1 MDLRTRLSALLADDL
16 TIERELGGGGMSL
29 VFLARDRR
37 LGRAIV
43 IKVVAPELAAVM
55 SGGRFEREIQL
66 AASLQQANIVPLL
79 TAGEAEDIRYYTM
92 PFVEGES
99 LRARL
104 ARGPL
109 SEAETISVLRD
120 VARALLYAHERGVV
134 HRDIKPDNVLLSGES
149 AVVTDFG
156 IAKAITAARTMVGDG
171 SSTLTQMGTAIGT
184 PAYMAP
190 EQATGDPSTD
200 HRADLYALG
209 CMAFE
214 LLTGTPPFHG
224 RSVHQL
230 MTAHLSEAPPTVA
243 ARRPG
248 VDPGLEALVAA
259 CLAKDPTERP
269 ATAREVLRQLEMIGS
284 GAARDAVPAVL
295 AQRPRSLGQAL
306 GIWAVVFGATWLLA
320 KAAVVGIGLPSWTVP
335 LALGLAGLGLPA
347 VLITWFVQRT
357 ARAALLKTPTFTKSG
372 SMVVRGTMAT
382 LAIKASPHVSWRRTR
397 RAGIAAG
404 ALLVLSLA
412 TVLILRQ
419 FGLGPAASLLA
430 SGAISGESRVL
441 VARFSTTAS
450 DTSLATVVAQAM
462 RTALGQSEAIRL
474 VSPSEVAAGL
484 ARMTL
489 PPTTP
494 LTESTAQELATREG
508 IPLLVTGQVASLGS
522 GFVVSVNLIRADSGT
537 VLTSVQRGADG
548 PGTLLEAIDALA
560 RELRSRIGESL
571 RAVARAPRLQE
582 ATTASLDALREYTR
596 GVEIGDLRGDFLT
609 AIPLLERA
617 VSIDTTFASAWRKL
631 AVYRFNTGA
640 PESQIL
646 AATVAAYRHRDR
658 STGLERSQI
667 EAYYL
672 ERLSTAAAMEF
683 YARTPGLSQ
692 NNRALMLL
700 GRGRYAA
707 AESVVTAEIAG
718 APAGR
723 PPIIQLYVQ
732 LVRSQALQGKF
743 DAARTS
749 YAAMRQSFPGAWYTE
764 LVGLWMGWLAG
775 GVDSLPR
782 LSSEAM
788 GSRNL
793 PQRAEGAQLAAMLA
807 LARGQLRRHEP
818 PQAATL
824 AFGDSAGAGIDGT
837 ELRII
842 DLLHVAVL
850 RRDLAAGIRQ
860 IEALRL
866 TLAETDLPAED
877 RHDLA
882 FALAFARL
890 GAIPQATAALERFEQ
905 GTAGD
910 ARLLHWGT
918 WQTARGELALA
929 RGDATGA
936 LAALRLAIQAD
947 SGSLAT
953 FGALDLDDRFSR
965 AFEAAGQRDSAVT
978 VLERMLRPT
987 DPNGGE
993 RLGSIWPSALRRL
1006 AMLHEELGRPAEAR
1020 RRYEEFLRLWRDADP
1035 ELQPQVAEIR
1045 ARLAALPA
1053 R

>member
-37 LGRAIV
+37 LGRPIV

-200 HRADLYALG
+200 HRADLYAFG

-230 MTAHLSEAPPTVA
+230 MAAHLSEPAPTIA
-243 ARRPG
+243 SRRPG
-248 VDPGLEALVAA
+248 IDPGLETLVAA
-259 CLAKDPTERP
+259 CLAKEPAERP

-306 GIWAVVFGATWLLA
+306 GIWAAVFGVTWLLA

-412 TVLILRQ
+412 TVLVLRQ

-441 VARFSTTAS
+441 VAQFSTTAS

-474 VSPSEVAAGL
+474 VSPSEIAAGL

-522 GFVVSVNLIRADSGT
+522 GFVVSVNLVRADSGT

-646 AATVAAYRHRDR
+646 AATAAAYRHRDR
-658 STGLERSQI
+658 SAGLERSQI

-672 ERLSTAAAMEF
+672 ERLSTAAAMEL

-692 NNRALMLL
+692 NNHALMLL
-700 GRGRYAA
+700 GRGRYAT

-732 LVRSQALQGKF
+732 LVRSQIQQRQF

-749 YAAMRQSFPGAWYTE
+749 YVAMQRAFPGVWYTE
-764 LVGLWMGWLAG
+764 LVGTWLGWSTG
-775 GVDSLPR
+775 GIDSVPR

-793 PQRAEGAQLAAMLA
+793 PQRASGAEMAAMLA
-807 LARGQLRRHEP
+807 LARGQLRRHAP
-818 PQAATL
+818 LAAAVL
-824 AFGDSAGAGIDGT
+824 LYADSAGSGIDAI
-837 ELRII
+837 EVRIR
-842 DLLHVAVL
+842 DLVHVALL
-850 RRDLAAGIRQ
+850 RRDLATGIRALGALQ
-860 IEALRL
+860 GSLDEA
-866 TLAETDLPAED
+866 ALPALD

-882 FALAFARL
+882 FALAFAQL
-890 GAIPQATAALERFEQ
+890 GAVSEAAAALDRFERGTQ
-905 GTAGD
+905 GD
-910 ARLLHWGT
+910 ERLFQWGT
-918 WQTARGELALA
+918 WQGTRAELALA

-936 LAALRLAIQAD
+936 LAALRLAIDAD
-947 SGSLAT
+947 SGNLAQVGSLP
-953 FGALDLDDRFSR
+953 LDDRLAR
-965 AFEAAGQRDSAVT
+965 AFESVGLRDSAVF
-978 VLERMLRPT
+978 VLERLLQPT
-987 DPNGGE
+987 DVNGAR
-993 RLGSIWPSALRRL
+993 RLGATWPQALRRL
-1006 AMLHEELGRPAEAR
+1006 AILHEELGRPAEAR
-1020 RRYEEFLRLWRDADP
+1020 RRYEELLQLWRDADP

-1045 ARLAALPA
+1045 ARLAALPV

>member
-259 CLAKDPTERP
+259 CLAKDPAERP

-284 GAARDAVPAVL
+284 GAARDVVPAVL

-320 KAAVVGIGLPSWTVP
+320 TAAVVGIGLPSWTVP

-347 VLITWFVQRT
+347 VLITWYVQRT

-412 TVLILRQ
+412 TVLVLRQ

-430 SGAISGESRVL
+430 SGAITGESRIL
-441 VARFSTTAS
+441 VAQFSTTAS
-450 DTSLATVVAQAM
+450 DTSLVTVVAQAM
-462 RTALGQSEAIRL
+462 RTA
-474 VSPSEVAAGL
+474 
-484 ARMTL
+484 
-489 PPTTP
+489 
-494 LTESTAQELATREG
+494 
-508 IPLLVTGQVASLGS
+508 
-522 GFVVSVNLIRADSGT
+522 
-537 VLTSVQRGADG
+537 
-548 PGTLLEAIDALA
+548 
-560 RELRSRIGESL
+560 
-571 RAVARAPRLQE
+571 
-582 ATTASLDALREYTR
+582 
-596 GVEIGDLRGDFLT
+596 
-609 AIPLLERA
+609 
-617 VSIDTTFASAWRKL
+617 
-631 AVYRFNTGA
+631 
-640 PESQIL
+640 
-646 AATVAAYRHRDR
+646 
-658 STGLERSQI
+658 
-667 EAYYL
+667 
-672 ERLSTAAAMEF
+672 
-683 YARTPGLSQ
+683 
-692 NNRALMLL
+692 
-700 GRGRYAA
+700 
-707 AESVVTAEIAG
+707 
-718 APAGR
+718 
-723 PPIIQLYVQ
+723 
-732 LVRSQALQGKF
+732 
-743 DAARTS
+743 
-749 YAAMRQSFPGAWYTE
+749 
-764 LVGLWMGWLAG
+764 
-775 GVDSLPR
+775 
-782 LSSEAM
+782 
-788 GSRNL
+788 
-793 PQRAEGAQLAAMLA
+793 
-807 LARGQLRRHEP
+807 
-818 PQAATL
+818 
-824 AFGDSAGAGIDGT
+824 
-837 ELRII
+837 
-842 DLLHVAVL
+842 
-850 RRDLAAGIRQ
+850 
-860 IEALRL
+860 
-866 TLAETDLPAED
+866 
-877 RHDLA
+877 
-882 FALAFARL
+882 
-890 GAIPQATAALERFEQ
+890 
-905 GTAGD
+905 
-910 ARLLHWGT
+910 
-918 WQTARGELALA
+918 
-929 RGDATGA
+929 
-936 LAALRLAIQAD
+936 
-947 SGSLAT
+947 
-953 FGALDLDDRFSR
+953 
-965 AFEAAGQRDSAVT
+965 
-978 VLERMLRPT
+978 
-987 DPNGGE
+987 
-993 RLGSIWPSALRRL
+993 
-1006 AMLHEELGRPAEAR
+1006 
-1020 RRYEEFLRLWRDADP
+1020 
-1035 ELQPQVAEIR
+1035 
-1045 ARLAALPA
+1045 
-1053 R
+1053 